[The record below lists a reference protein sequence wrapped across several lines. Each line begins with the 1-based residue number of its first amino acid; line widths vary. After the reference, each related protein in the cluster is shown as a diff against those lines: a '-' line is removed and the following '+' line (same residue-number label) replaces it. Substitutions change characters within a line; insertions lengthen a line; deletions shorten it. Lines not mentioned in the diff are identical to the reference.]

1 MSVQAVRGE
10 ILYFRDQPADP
21 AYAVQ
26 TDTIERG
33 AEDAAVV
40 HLADGLL
47 LFDGGQI
54 VDVGPASTLLSQ
66 LGPDIPIQSYT
77 HGLILPGFID
87 SHVHLPQVD
96 VIASHGTQLLDWLE
110 RYTFPAEQ
118 RFADPAHA
126 AETADFFLRQLI
138 QAGTTTAMVFATI
151 HAHAVHAFFEA
162 SEALG
167 TRMICGRVMM
177 DAHAPDA
184 LRDTAESSYEESRAL
199 IERWHGCG
207 RQLYAVTPRFAI
219 TSTPQQLERA
229 GDLLD
234 EFPGVYLQTHL
245 SENLSEVEA
254 VQQLHPHSRDY
265 LDVYDQHR
273 LVRRH
278 SVFAH
283 GLHLSSREHA
293 CLHSA
298 GAGIAFCPTSNLFLG
313 SGLLNLGKLDEAGV
327 AYGMGTDVGAGTS
340 FSMLQTLNEAY
351 KVAQLQGQTLS
362 PLKAFYLA
370 TLGNAR
376 MLGLDNAVGTLEP
389 GTEADFVVL
398 DYHCTD
404 LIRRRIG
411 ACRSLE
417 ARLFVLMMLGD
428 ERAVAATWVNG
439 ECVFDRPNASI
450 RRTSTNGTLDNP
462 TRNKS

>member
-1 MSVQAVRGE
+1 MSIRAVRGE
-10 ILYFRDQPADP
+10 ILYFRGHPEEGSAKASND
-21 AYAVQ
+21 
-26 TDTIERG
+26 G
-33 AEDAAVV
+33 AVV
-40 HLADGLL
+40 HHDDGILL
-47 LFDGGQI
+47 IDKGSI
-54 VDVGPASTLLSQ
+54 VAVGPASEVLPQ
-66 LGPDIPIQSYT
+66 LGPDIALQNYPHS
-77 HGLILPGFID
+77 LILPGFID
-87 SHVHLPQVD
+87 SHIHLPQVD

-118 RFADPAHA
+118 LFADHGHA
-126 AETADFFLRQLI
+126 VATADFFLQQLI

-151 HAHAVHAFFEA
+151 HAHAVDAFFRA

-177 DAHAPDA
+177 DTNAPDA
-184 LRDTAESSYEESRAL
+184 LCDTAESSYHESRAL

-219 TSTPQQLERA
+219 TSSPQQLGRA
-229 GDLLD
+229 GELLD

-245 SENLSEVEA
+245 SENLGEVEA
-254 VQQLHPHSRDY
+254 VRQLHPHSQDY

-283 GLHLSSREHA
+283 GLHLSAREHA
-293 CLHSA
+293 CLHEA

-313 SGLLNLGKLDEAGV
+313 SGLLDLAKLDEAGV
-327 AYGMGTDVGAGTS
+327 AYGMATDVGGGTS

-376 MLGLDNAVGTLEP
+376 MLGLEARVGTLEV
-389 GTEADFVVL
+389 GTEADFIML

-404 LIRRRIG
+404 LIRRRVQR
-411 ACRSLE
+411 CQSLE
-417 ARLFVLMMLGD
+417 ERLFVLMMLGD
-428 ERAVAATWVNG
+428 DRAVAATWVNG
-439 ECVFDRPNASI
+439 QCVYDRPNASVLG
-450 RRTSTNGTLDNP
+450 TSTNGTLG
-462 TRNKS
+462 TRL